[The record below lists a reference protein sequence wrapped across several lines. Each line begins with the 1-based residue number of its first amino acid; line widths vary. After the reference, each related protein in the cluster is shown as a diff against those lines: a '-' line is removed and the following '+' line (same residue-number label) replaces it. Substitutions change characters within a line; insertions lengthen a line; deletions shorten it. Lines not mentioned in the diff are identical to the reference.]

1 MKSIISLSGLL
12 LVASA
17 AVATIGFTSC
27 DNDDFST
34 EQYVGGVHL
43 NSFGPSPV
51 ARGGELRFL
60 GSGMDQI
67 TKISI
72 PGCDDISDIEVI
84 NSGEIR
90 CKVPQTAEPG
100 HVTLHYSGGSIE
112 TKSLLSYLEPISIES
127 ITPAR
132 VKPGQE
138 LTISGE
144 YLNLIKEVCF
154 AFQTDSVNVY
164 AGSFTEHNRQ
174 TIKLTVP
181 EEAISGTIYISD
193 AKEMPNMIE
202 SEAVIDVVLPSVA
215 TPVDLTN
222 AKQGQQVRI
231 EGSDLDLVRKM
242 EMPDGS
248 ALEFTYDNA
257 DGKEALL
264 FTLPDNSTD
273 GAVVAIPASGVKVAV
288 ANIGMVV
295 PTELV
300 AEPADG
306 IRPGD
311 IVTIKGVNMDQVV
324 SLLFPNVEEA
334 VEPASVEATK
344 ITVAFPEAAQ
354 SGEVTLNLKSGKTV
368 AIELQTAKPEVTGFN
383 PNPVSAA
390 AEFTI
395 AGKNLDLVTAITFTG
410 DVAGELP
417 EGITA
422 DAITLLAPATAKSG
436 PLTLTMANG
445 ESVTT
450 EALEITAPECAFITS
465 VDTQEPTAGEL
476 LVVNLL
482 NGDKLTGVEVNGQ
495 TVQYI
500 LNGEKLYIN
509 LPSSCGAASKVRLIS
524 SNGEITYTYDVIPA
538 THVEKVIFNEVFS
551 LGNWDAGGLRLYK
564 DAFQGIPAGALL
576 VFHVATDAD
585 AQIQL
590 NDANW
595 GQFAM
600 IDVPA
605 GATRAEYALTAENLN
620 QILTTADGWS
630 ETAIVVNGHTAVI
643 SKVTLEYE
651 QSLETAIWE
660 GSWESGNWQGNQ
672 DLAWGGYDW
681 ASAKTG
687 SIVRIYVTP
696 TVADPAS
703 DWWCVAV
710 RHGDGWNTLP
720 APVPDQ
726 WGQPVSG
733 VVEFTLD
740 ANVKQDLVDNGGLV
754 ITGADY
760 ILTKVTIE

>member
-12 LVASA
+12 LLASA
-17 AVATIGFTSC
+17 TVATVGLTSC

-34 EQYVGGVHL
+34 EQYVGGIHL

-60 GSGMDQI
+60 GSGMDKI

-72 PGCDDISDIEVI
+72 PGCGEISDIEVI

-100 HVTLHYSGGSIE
+100 HLTLHYSGGTIE
-112 TKSLLSYLEPISIES
+112 TKTLLTYLEPISIEAIS
-127 ITPAR
+127 PSRI
-132 VKPGQE
+132 KPGQE
-138 LTISGE
+138 LTITGE

-154 AFQTDSVNVY
+154 SFQTDSVNVY
-164 AGSFTEHNRQ
+164 SDSFTGHNRNE
-174 TIKLTVP
+174 IKLVVP
-181 EEAISGTIYISD
+181 EEAVSGTIYLSD
-193 AKEMPNMIE
+193 AKEMPNMLE
-202 SEAVIDVVLPSVA
+202 SEETVDIVLPSVTA
-215 TPVDLTN
+215 PVDLTD
-222 AKQGQQVRI
+222 AKPGQQVRI
-231 EGSDLDLVRKM
+231 EGCDFDLVRSM

-248 ALEFTYDNA
+248 SLEFVYDDA
-257 DGKEALL
+257 DSKEALV

-300 AEPADG
+300 ADPATG
-306 IRPGD
+306 IRPLQE
-311 IVTIKGVNMDQVV
+311 VTIKGVNIDQVV
-324 SLLFPNVEEA
+324 SLLFPNVDEA
-334 VEPASVEATK
+334 VEPASIDATK
-344 ITVAFPEAAQ
+344 LTVNFPEMAQ
-354 SGEVTLNLKSGKTV
+354 SGNVVLNLKSGKSV
-368 AIELQTAKPEVTGFN
+368 EIELQTAKPEVTGFN

-395 AGKNLDLVTAITFTG
+395 NGKNLDLISAITFAG
-410 DVAGELP
+410 DAAGELP
-417 EGITA
+417 GEIAA
-422 DAITLLAPATAKSG
+422 DALTLLAPATAQSG
-436 PLTLTMANG
+436 PLTLSMANG
-445 ESVTT
+445 ETVTT
-450 EALEITAPECAFITS
+450 EALTVNAPECAFITS
-465 VDTQEPTAGEL
+465 VETVELTAGEL
-476 LVVNLL
+476 MVANVL

-495 TVQYI
+495 GVQYI
-500 LNGEKLYIN
+500 INGEKLYIN
-509 LPSSCGAASKVRLIS
+509 LPSSCGAGTRVKLIS

-538 THVEKVIFNEVFS
+538 THVENVIYNDIFN

-564 DAFQGIPAGALL
+564 DAFKGVPAGAVL
-576 VFHVATDAD
+576 VFHLTTDAD

-600 IDVPA
+600 IDIPA
-605 GATRAEYALTAENLN
+605 GSTRAEYVLTAENLD
-620 QILTTADGWS
+620 QILTTSDGWS
-630 ETAIVVNGHTAVI
+630 ETAIVINGHTAVI
-643 SKVTLEYE
+643 NKVAVEYE
-651 QSLETAIWE
+651 QSLETTIWE
-660 GSWESGNWQGNQ
+660 GSWESGNWSGNQ
-672 DLAWGGYDW
+672 DLAWGGFDW
-681 ASAKTG
+681 ASAKVG
-687 SIVRIYVTP
+687 SIVRLYVTP

-710 RHGDGWNTLP
+710 RHGDGWNMLP
-720 APVPDQ
+720 ASVPDQ

-740 ANVKQDLVDNGGLV
+740 EAVKQDLVDNGGLI